1 MAFFAYLLLCEYFLQ
16 LLGRQWLVWLV
27 APPPVF
33 VVNPRSDGN
42 KAEIRASRTRLFLQG
57 AHSHLRE
64 RGYARRTL
72 GVWRSRT
79 HPRACGSFS
88 KLARGLNHVLQPQ
101 TFNAFLCERYF
112 EPDRGDLQEVCSDG
126 EQRVPGV
133 SSVQTDSGVSG
144 EPAAA
149 QHEP

>member
-1 MAFFAYLLLCEYFLQ
+1 MAFFAYLLLREYFLQ
-16 LLGRQWLVWLV
+16 LLGCQWLVWLV

-33 VVNPRSDGN
+33 VVNPQSDGN
-42 KAEIRASRTRLFLQG
+42 KAEIRASRTRLFLQD
-57 AHSHLRE
+57 AHSDLGE

-72 GVWRSRT
+72 GVWRQRA

-88 KLARGLNHVLQPQ
+88 KLARGLNHVLEPQ
-101 TFNAFLCERYF
+101 TLNAFLSERYF
-112 EPDRGDLQEVCSDG
+112 EPDRGDLQEVCSHG
-126 EQRVPGV
+126 EQRKPCV
-133 SSVQTDSGVSG
+133 SSVQTDSDVSS